1 MKKFLLLLTTAF
13 FVLLTACGSST
24 PDAADAA
31 EGSAPAAS
39 AAEDVAMPDETAST
53 DNSEDLDLD
62 APLDVLYFK
71 ELDDSSIMVACYT
84 KEGVAIMGG
93 DYFIAHVGAAEIYN
107 MDGEKITLDQ
117 LVRGSELQIEWPGM
131 VMESY
136 PAQISAKKVRV
147 TRDEI
152 PVNFPPEDDIPALF
166 GGPKWWEEEPVL
178 EVPNMSV
185 QYWTDLAI
193 VSMQITPHSGTWHYA
208 EQDYDGEA
216 VIGEENALLDGQHP
230 LDWTYDDNNTVKK
243 ATIMMMPFP
252 GDPAVMEDSGTDDTM
267 TEAQYIRIGPYPNT
281 KTLTVTAYAVD
292 DDSRE
297 GVPVTLLDGGYIE
310 LPDRDTV
317 YVVEASWEQERYQGS
332 AVYSF
337 LVTAD

>member
-1 MKKFLLLLTTAF
+1 MKKHLLLLVAVL
-13 FVLLTACGSST
+13 FVWLTACGSSA
-24 PDAADAA
+24 PDAA

-39 AAEDVAMPDETAST
+39 AADDGGIASAENLEDALVKAQM
-53 DNSEDLDLD
+53 
-62 APLDVLYFK
+62 LYCK
-71 ELDDSSIMVACYT
+71 KLDDSSIMAACDG
-84 KEGVAIMGG
+84 EGHDLLGG
-93 DYFIAHVGAAEIYN
+93 DYYVVHVGDAKIYN
-107 MDGEKITLDQ
+107 SRDEEITLDE
-117 LVRGSELQIEWPGM
+117 LVRGCELMIEWSGA
-131 VMESY
+131 VMQSY
-136 PAQISAKKVRV
+136 PGQISAEVVRAV
-147 TRDEI
+147 QDEDI
-152 PVNFPPEDDIPALF
+152 LGIPEDELPALF

-185 QYWTDLAI
+185 QYRTDLAI

-252 GDPAVMEDSGTDDTM
+252 GDPAVMEGSGTDDTM

-297 GVPVTLLDGGYIE
+297 AVPVTLLDGGYIE